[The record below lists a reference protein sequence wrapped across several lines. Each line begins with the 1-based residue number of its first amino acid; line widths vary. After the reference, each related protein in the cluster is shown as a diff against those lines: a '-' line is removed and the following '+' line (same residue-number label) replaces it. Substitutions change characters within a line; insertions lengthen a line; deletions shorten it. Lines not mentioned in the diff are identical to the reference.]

1 MIQKQPNSLL
11 QKLSATFL
19 ISIIVAMF
27 VACNLTIDDNNP
39 PQKEFVASENSNE
52 YVVSNS
58 TETDSSE
65 KSNPDIS
72 NNDSS
77 QQEII
82 AQAKKLIDGY
92 FYDEANSLLENIKNN
107 KEAIELQEKIEKL
120 KNSLIKY
127 DGRHYHVFFHSLI
140 IDTSKAFDGDY
151 MQQGYNMYM
160 TTVSEFQKML
170 PLLLKQDFI
179 LYDITDMVEFRNGK
193 AYPKDIY
200 LPAGKKPLV
209 ISIDDV
215 NYYEYMKNDGFA
227 NRLDV
232 DNDGNV
238 VTIVKNKDGSESVT
252 YDGDVMPILDAFVKE
267 HPEFSYRGAKGIVAV
282 TGYQGAFGYRIT
294 DYKKH
299 SKDTINQMRN
309 KVKEVAT
316 ALRNTGWQIANHSYT
331 HNRYW
336 AEKTMTM
343 NQLQYDIRRWLEEI
357 APYVGST
364 NIIITPFGI
373 TYDQKDPRF
382 RYIVDSGFNIYCP
395 VGADMSISWQ
405 KDNMMSSRLN
415 LDGIT
420 MLAYP
425 QRIRKHFFDPSLVV
439 DPSRP
444 TLNMEKYATKKS
456 KKVKEIPME
465 IPNSSIPTWDTETP
479 SNKNETVIDNELKPI
494 SSSNTNNYTTQ
505 IESNEINFSNEKHQT
520 NNVNQ
525 ENYDN
530 YQ

>member
-200 LPAGKKPLV
+200 LPAGKKPL
-209 ISIDDV
+209 
-215 NYYEYMKNDGFA
+215 
-227 NRLDV
+227 
-232 DNDGNV
+232 
-238 VTIVKNKDGSESVT
+238 
-252 YDGDVMPILDAFVKE
+252 
-267 HPEFSYRGAKGIVAV
+267 
-282 TGYQGAFGYRIT
+282 
-294 DYKKH
+294 
-299 SKDTINQMRN
+299 
-309 KVKEVAT
+309 
-316 ALRNTGWQIANHSYT
+316 
-331 HNRYW
+331 
-336 AEKTMTM
+336 
-343 NQLQYDIRRWLEEI
+343 
-357 APYVGST
+357 
-364 NIIITPFGI
+364 
-373 TYDQKDPRF
+373 
-382 RYIVDSGFNIYCP
+382 
-395 VGADMSISWQ
+395 
-405 KDNMMSSRLN
+405 
-415 LDGIT
+415 
-420 MLAYP
+420 
-425 QRIRKHFFDPSLVV
+425 
-439 DPSRP
+439 
-444 TLNMEKYATKKS
+444 
-456 KKVKEIPME
+456 
-465 IPNSSIPTWDTETP
+465 
-479 SNKNETVIDNELKPI
+479 
-494 SSSNTNNYTTQ
+494 
-505 IESNEINFSNEKHQT
+505 
-520 NNVNQ
+520 
-525 ENYDN
+525 
-530 YQ
+530 